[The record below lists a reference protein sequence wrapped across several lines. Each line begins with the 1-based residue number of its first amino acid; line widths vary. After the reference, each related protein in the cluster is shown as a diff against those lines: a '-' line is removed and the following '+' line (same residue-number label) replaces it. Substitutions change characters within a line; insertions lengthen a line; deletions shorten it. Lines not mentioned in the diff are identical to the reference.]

1 MRQANLPTSAQ
12 TRYDPHMR
20 RALAL
25 VLPLFLAGS
34 AVADKAAKG
43 PHKEGEYGGVIP
55 GQKPEKPKKTPSR
68 GTLSWIGFEATN
80 GGAKV
85 FFQSPGAFEVSQHVE
100 GSTLVVH
107 LMLQR
112 LAANTW
118 RKVDTRFF
126 DNPLSGI
133 DARAVRASRG
143 GKGAP
148 PHPAGV
154 QVRID
159 FKNPKDARE
168 GTLATK
174 VEADGMTYAYLT
186 FPEGTADPTAPKI
199 DAPPGND
206 NDIE

>member
-1 MRQANLPTSAQ
+1 
-12 TRYDPHMR
+12 MR

-34 AVADKAAKG
+34 AVADRAPRG
-43 PHKEGEYGGVIP
+43 PHKEGDYGGVIP
-55 GQKPEKPKKTPSR
+55 GQKPEKPKKTPTR

-112 LAANTW
+112 MGANTW
-118 RKVDTRFF
+118 RQVDTRFF
-126 DNPLSGI
+126 DNPLAGI
-133 DARAVRASRG
+133 TARAVRASRG
-143 GKGAP
+143 GKGSPA
-148 PHPAGV
+148 HPAGV
-154 QVRID
+154 QVRIT

-168 GTLATK
+168 GTLSTK

-186 FPEGTADPTAPKI
+186 FPEGTVDPSAPKVP
-199 DAPPGND
+199 APEGADVEEP
-206 NDIE
+206 

>member
-1 MRQANLPTSAQ
+1 
-12 TRYDPHMR
+12 MR

-25 VLPLFLAGS
+25 VLPLFLAGT
-34 AVADKAAKG
+34 AVADKADKG

-55 GQKPEKPKKTPSR
+55 GQKPERPKRAPSR

-85 FFQSPGAFEVSQHVE
+85 FFQSPGAFEVTQHVE

-112 LAANTW
+112 MGANTW
-118 RKVDTRFF
+118 RTVDTRFF
-126 DNPLSGI
+126 ENPLSGI
-133 DARAVRASRG
+133 TARAVRASRG
-143 GKGAP
+143 GKGTQ

-154 QVRID
+154 QVRIN

-168 GTLATK
+168 GALSSK
-174 VEADGMTYAYLT
+174 VEADGMSYAYLT
-186 FPEGTADPTAPKI
+186 FPEGTPTAAGPSA
-199 DAPPGND
+199 APSAPNAAPD
-206 NDIE
+206 VD